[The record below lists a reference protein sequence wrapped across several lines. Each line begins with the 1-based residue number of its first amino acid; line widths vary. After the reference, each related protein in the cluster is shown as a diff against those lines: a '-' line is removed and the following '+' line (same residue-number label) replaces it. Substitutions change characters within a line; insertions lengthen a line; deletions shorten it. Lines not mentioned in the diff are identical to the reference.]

1 MGFVEENIRDLKRFD
16 EIVRILADYQLG
28 IVLDY
33 LDLKH
38 RVPYTKRFGMSD
50 DEPEP
55 DRLRQAL
62 EDLGPTFIKFGQ
74 LMAQRPDIVPQRY
87 INQLENL
94 EDNVKEFENQ
104 KAMDIVREE
113 VGDFEDVFDSIE
125 EEPIGSASIA
135 QVYRATLSSGEDVVV
150 KVRRPGIKEKA
161 ETDLD
166 IMKAVSG
173 RAENLSKVLSNMRIH
188 NLVQEFGEWF
198 KDEMD
203 FEKEARN
210 AKTIKR
216 NMSDVD
222 NVKVPKVYE
231 QHSTG
236 KVLVMEYVDGVKC
249 TEDEKLKQLDVDMAE
264 ITHTG
269 IEMGLKQVIRDGM
282 FHADPHPSNFFID
295 EEGRII
301 LIDFGM
307 VGKLTK
313 KSRRRLGLLIL
324 HIENEDVESAVDVIT
339 DMSYVSEDA
348 DLEKFKQDVERI
360 TLELRNSRAKDN
372 SLSKTILDMAVKAS
386 DRGVYLPMNL
396 VLTGKALVTLEGILL
411 TVNPEARLTKEYRE
425 QVEQVLKNQYSLKDI
440 SKSLSINLLQN
451 KDLITNA
458 PSKIN
463 KMLETQSQE
472 KTEVQVETSDHHEDI
487 LTASLVLSGAFLIA
501 QALPAY
507 SLKIVGTL
515 FILAAAVLFS
525 KKI

>member
-1 MGFVEENIRDLKRFD
+1 
-16 EIVRILADYQLG
+16 
-28 IVLDY
+28 
-33 LDLKH
+33 
-38 RVPYTKRFGMSD
+38 
-50 DEPEP
+50 
-55 DRLRQAL
+55 
-62 EDLGPTFIKFGQ
+62 
-74 LMAQRPDIVPQRY
+74 
-87 INQLENL
+87 
-94 EDNVKEFENQ
+94 
-104 KAMDIVREE
+104 
-113 VGDFEDVFDSIE
+113 
-125 EEPIGSASIA
+125 
-135 QVYRATLSSGEDVVV
+135 LSSGEDVVV

-231 QHSTG
+231 QHSTE

-313 KSRRRLGLLIL
+313 KSRRRLGR
-324 HIENEDVESAVDVIT
+324 T
-339 DMSYVSEDA
+339 
-348 DLEKFKQDVERI
+348 R
-360 TLELRNSRAKDN
+360 TL
-372 SLSKTILDMAVKAS
+372 
-386 DRGVYLPMNL
+386 
-396 VLTGKALVTLEGILL
+396 
-411 TVNPEARLTKEYRE
+411 
-425 QVEQVLKNQYSLKDI
+425 
-440 SKSLSINLLQN
+440 
-451 KDLITNA
+451 
-458 PSKIN
+458 
-463 KMLETQSQE
+463 SQR
-472 KTEVQVETSDHHEDI
+472 
-487 LTASLVLSGAFLIA
+487 
-501 QALPAY
+501 
-507 SLKIVGTL
+507 
-515 FILAAAVLFS
+515 
-525 KKI
+525 